1 MICNIIEIVLTK
13 AIEDPWMLTQ
23 AQQETT
29 IQDSLSIGSTLKQNI
44 VEKLPAINTQVKL
57 SINKKRYFSFF
68 FPRRF
73 QYSI

>member
-1 MICNIIEIVLTK
+1 
-13 AIEDPWMLTQ
+13 MLTQ

-57 SINKKRYFSFF
+57 SINKKRYFSSSFLDGF
-68 FPRRF
+68 NT
-73 QYSI
+73 QYDFKCSQNKIY

>member
-57 SINKKRYFSFF
+57 SINKKNDIFRLLS
-68 FPRRF
+68 
-73 QYSI
+73 